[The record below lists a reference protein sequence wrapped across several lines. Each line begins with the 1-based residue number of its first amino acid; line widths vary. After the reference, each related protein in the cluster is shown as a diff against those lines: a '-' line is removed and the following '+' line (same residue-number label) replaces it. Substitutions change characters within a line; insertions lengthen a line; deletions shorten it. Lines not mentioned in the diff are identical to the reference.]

1 MVGGSNPPRPTNFF
15 TACWLVVLVGCAAG
29 ASLSPGVSTQAE
41 VVAAMGEPALRAKGS
56 RGETLLWYPRF
67 PYGRQSYAATISP
80 DGRLVGIESR
90 LTDPHIAKL
99 KVNETRKEEVLEII
113 GPPYRASH
121 FPRMQREIWDY
132 PLPCLVSCFI
142 LLAQFSPDGVLREL
156 YQVLD
161 PEMLS
166 RGRPRW

>member
-1 MVGGSNPPRPTNFF
+1 MKSSAA
-15 TACWLVVLVGCAAG
+15 ACLIGALCGCHPAI
-29 ASLSPGVSTQAE
+29 SLTPGVSSEGE
-41 VVAAMGEPALRAKGS
+41 VIAAMGEPALRAKGS

-67 PYGRQSYAATISP
+67 PFGRQSYAATISP
-80 DGRLVGIESR
+80 DGRLLRIENR
-90 LTDPHIAKL
+90 LTEAHIAKL
-99 KVNETRKEEVLEII
+99 KVNESRKEEVLVIL
-113 GPPYRASH
+113 GPSYRTSN

-161 PEMLS
+161 PDTLS
-166 RGRPRW
+166 RGRAGW